1 MDIKKWRC
9 YVKFKDLYHQFCN
22 DIIYLNGKHT
32 YKYEIKDK
40 NIYIF
45 LSADYGNLGDIAIT
59 LAQRNF
65 IKDYFPEYNLIEIPL
80 TYTHNELKHIKHNI
94 KKNDIVTIIGG
105 GNMTNRY
112 KSFENC
118 RRQICKRLKN
128 NLIISFPQ
136 TIDYTNDTE
145 GYYAEK
151 ESFNTYTKIKKY
163 LFIAREQS
171 SYAFLQKHMLK
182 DNIMLTPDIVFYLD
196 SKLKQSINTKKINT
210 IGLCIRNDIEKNSN
224 NKIII
229 NKIKKIFKD
238 KNIEIFD
245 THIGDKQI
253 TLENRETKLYE
264 FINNLSKYQFV
275 ITDRLHCMIFCCLI
289 NIPCIVL
296 DNSNHKIMNVYN
308 TWIKNNF
315 KVKLITN
322 INEVDNIKDFLK
334 NEPIKHKIL
343 FKEYNNLYLKIKKM
357 IDK

>member
-1 MDIKKWRC
+1 MGIKKWRC
-9 YVKFKDLYHQFCN
+9 YVRFKHLYHQLREDIMYFCE
-22 DIIYLNGKHT
+22 KHKFK
-32 YKYEIKDK
+32 YKIKNK

-45 LSADYGNLGDIAIT
+45 LSADYGNLGDVAIT

-80 TYTHNELKHIKHNI
+80 TNTYNVLKHIKNNI
-94 KKNDIVTIIGG
+94 KENDIVTIIGG

-112 KSFENC
+112 EFFESR

-145 GYYAEK
+145 GHYAEK

-163 LFIAREQS
+163 LFTAREQS
-171 SYAFLQKHMLK
+171 SYELLQKHMPK
-182 DNIMLTPDIVFYLD
+182 ENVMLMPDIVFYLNGQ
-196 SKLKQSINTKKINT
+196 LKQSSNTKKINT
-210 IGLCIRNDIEKNSN
+210 IGLCLRNDIEKNSN
-224 NKIII
+224 NKVII

-238 KNIEIFD
+238 KNIETFD
-245 THIGDKQI
+245 THIGNEQI

-264 FINNLSKYQFV
+264 FTNNLSKYEFV
-275 ITDRLHCMIFCCLI
+275 ITDRLHCMIFCCLM

-322 INEVDNIKDFLK
+322 INDINNIKDFPR
-334 NEPIKHKIL
+334 NEPIKHKT
-343 FKEYNNLYLKIKKM
+343 FFNEYNNLYLKIKNM
-357 IDK
+357 INK